1 MHANRKYVL
10 SFYDAGIAP
19 RKTLT
24 LTLTQTLA
32 QLLQHVLRIPSFLR
46 RQGLN
51 LPEVSLVCIL
61 DADAEGFLRSD
72 TALLQMIGRATRH
85 EDGRAVLYANRI
97 TPSMQRALTETDRR
111 RDLQKK

>member
-1 MHANRKYVL
+1 MTLGITTTPNILYV
-10 SFYDAGIAP
+10 
-19 RKTLT
+19 
-24 LTLTQTLA
+24 
-32 QLLQHVLRIPSFLR
+32 PS

-85 EDGRAVLYANRI
+85 EAGRAVLYANRI
-97 TPSMQRALTETDRR
+97 TPSMQRALAETDRR
-111 RDLQKK
+111 REIQTK